1 MYTTPYEFGFVKS
14 LLPNAKINI
23 SVINS
28 IIDFAL
34 SIPQLKMMSPQALFF
49 GALMYGLKNTGNQ
62 CACKN
67 EEMYEKII
75 KAITVEVD
83 NAIKTLQ
90 TLQQNMGRLLKM

>member
-1 MYTTPYEFGFVKS
+1 M
-14 LLPNAKINI
+14 
-23 SVINS
+23 
-28 IIDFAL
+28 
-34 SIPQLKMMSPQALFF
+34 FF

-83 NAIKTLQ
+83 NAIKTL
-90 TLQQNMGRLLKM
+90 